1 MKEKM
6 NNLGN
11 IDKLLEYTYDRLM
24 ESASTYDQVNHDMD
38 IINHNLCVAIKFV
51 IELLFIRS
59 NPSAKAKN
67 IALGIL
73 GYEKESLERGW

>member
-1 MKEKM
+1 
-6 NNLGN
+6 
-11 IDKLLEYTYDRLM
+11 
-24 ESASTYDQVNHDMD
+24 MD
-38 IINHNLCVAIKFV
+38 IINHNLCVAIKLV

-73 GYEKESLERGW
+73 GYEK